1 MCIFQH
7 TSSMDHKKKGHA
19 GFLNQ
24 CSVLIERS
32 SVNMFRDL
40 GYYWLRLVIYV
51 ALAISLG
58 TVYYDLGTSYDSIKV
73 LRLRVDN

>member
-1 MCIFQH
+1 
-7 TSSMDHKKKGHA
+7 MDHKKKGHA

-24 CSVLIERS
+24 CAVLTKRS

-40 GYYWLRLVIYV
+40 GYYWLRLGIYV

-58 TVYYDLGTSYDSIKV
+58 TIFYDLGTSNGSIKV
-73 LRLRVDN
+73 

>member
-1 MCIFQH
+1 MYFFQN

-19 GFLNQ
+19 GFLTQ
-24 CSVLIERS
+24 CLVLTKRS

-40 GYYWLRLVIYV
+40 GYYWLRLGIYV

-58 TVYYDLGTSYDSIKV
+58 TIFYDLGTSNGSIKV
-73 LRLRVDN
+73 